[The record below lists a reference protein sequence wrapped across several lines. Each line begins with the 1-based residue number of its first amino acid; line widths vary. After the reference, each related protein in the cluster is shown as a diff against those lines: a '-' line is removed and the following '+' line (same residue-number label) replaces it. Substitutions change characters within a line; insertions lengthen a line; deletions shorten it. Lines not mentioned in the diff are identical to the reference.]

1 MKKKH
6 IILKNLALLAVIFTG
21 FIACDKDFASIE
33 SDVVNSDNTANFTT
47 DKAIY
52 PVITY
57 NKKITPFQSNR
68 LPAYLLGY
76 YNDPVFGTSS
86 VNFVSQMLPTA
97 FDPSFGDNIVLDSVI
112 LKIPFFST
120 SLGVDDNGNTTYK
133 LDSVYGNTQIKLS
146 IYQNNFFLRSFNP
159 ESEFNDSQKY
169 FSNGATSQ
177 TNFINPIELEG
188 QLLYVNDTLV
198 PSNKQI
204 LLTEIDTVTN
214 EPIITDRLAPAIRVH
229 LNNPNDTYWEDLF
242 FKKEG
247 ESELSNQNNFT
258 DYFRGLYFKAEA
270 IDVNGSLMQLN
281 FTSSEANIT
290 LYYTSEIPD
299 PESDTETTQKVG
311 TFILNFSGNL
321 VNIFNNNF
329 ISIPV
334 GDNIIGDE
342 KLYLKGGEGSM
353 AVIDL
358 FNGEVEDSNGVSRPA
373 FEVLKD
379 TYRKIDENGAFI
391 KESNGN
397 FVMNRLVNEAFL
409 EFFVDQ
415 SIVQGNEP
423 DRIYLYDID
432 NNTPLIDYFLDQ
444 SVSSLTINAKINHLE
459 PLVRVDNDPNGKGI
473 KYKIRITE
481 HINNL
486 IIRDSTNVKLGL
498 VITSNVGSIDQLG
511 LLTEQGKIIPS
522 GTVLSPK
529 GTVLFGNNTTNEDK
543 KVKLT
548 IYYTEPD
555 N

>member
-6 IILKNLALLAVIFTG
+6 IILKNIALLTIIFAG

-47 DKAIY
+47 DKTTY
-52 PVITY
+52 PVISY

-86 VNFVSQMLPTA
+86 ANFVSQMFPAA

-112 LKIPFFST
+112 LKIPYFST
-120 SLGVDDNGNTTYK
+120 SLGVDDDGNTSYK
-133 LDSVYGNTQIKLS
+133 LDSVYGNTPIKLS
-146 IYQNNFFLRSFNP
+146 VYQNNFFLRNFDP

-177 TNFINPIELEG
+177 TNFINPTELEG
-188 QLLYVNDTLV
+188 QLLYINDMFV
-198 PSNKQI
+198 PSDKQI

-214 EPIITDRLAPAIRVH
+214 EPVITDRLAPAIRVH
-229 LNNPNDTYWEDLF
+229 LDNPNDTYWQDLF
-242 FKKEG
+242 FNKEG
-247 ESELSNQNNFT
+247 EPEISNQNNFA

-270 IDVNGSLMQLN
+270 MDVNGSLMQLN
-281 FTSSEANIT
+281 FASAEANIT
-290 LYYTSEIPD
+290 IYYTSEVLVSG
-299 PESDTETTQKVG
+299 SDSETIQEAG
-311 TFILNFSGNL
+311 TFILSFSGNL

-329 ISIPV
+329 IPIPV
-334 GDNIIGDE
+334 GDAINGDE

-358 FNGEVEDSNGVSRPA
+358 FNGEIEDSNGVLGPA
-373 FEVLKD
+373 FEVLKN
-379 TYRKIDENGAFI
+379 TYRKIDENGSFI

-397 FVMNRLVNEAFL
+397 FIMNRLVNEAYL

-423 DRIYLYDID
+423 DRIYLYDMD
-432 NNTPLIDYFLDQ
+432 NNTPLIDYLLDQ
-444 SVSSLTINAKINHLE
+444 SVTNLTINTKINHLV
-459 PLVRVDNDPNGKGI
+459 PLVRVDDDTNGEGI
-473 KYKIRITE
+473 KYKIRITQ
-481 HINNL
+481 HINN
-486 IIRDSTNVKLGL
+486 IIIKDSTNVTLGL
-498 VITSNVGSIDQLG
+498 VVTSNVGAIDPST
-511 LLTEQGKIIPS
+511 LLDEDDKIVPS
-522 GTVLSPK
+522 GTILSPR

>member
-6 IILKNLALLAVIFTG
+6 IILKNITLLTFIFSG

-47 DKAIY
+47 DKATY

-76 YNDPVFGTSS
+76 YNDPVFGTSTA
-86 VNFVSQMLPTA
+86 NFVAQMLPNT
-97 FDPSFGDNIVLDSVI
+97 FDPTFGENIVLDSII
-112 LKIPFFST
+112 LNIPYLST
-120 SLGVDDNGNTTYK
+120 SLGVDDEGNTTYK
-133 LDSVYGNTQIKLS
+133 LDSVYGNTPIKLS
-146 IYQNNFFLRSFNP
+146 VFQNNFFLRSFDP

-177 TNFINPIELEG
+177 TNFINPTELEG
-188 QLLYVNDTLV
+188 QLLYINDTLV
-198 PSNKQI
+198 ASDKQI

-214 EPIITDRLAPAIRVH
+214 EPVISDRLAPAIRVH
-229 LNNPNDTYWEDLF
+229 LENPNDIYWQGLF
-242 FKKEG
+242 FDKEG
-247 ESELSNQNNFT
+247 DPELSNQNNFA
-258 DYFRGLYFKAEA
+258 DYFRGLYFKVEA
-270 IDVNGSLMQLN
+270 VEVNGSLMQLN
-281 FTSSEANIT
+281 FASSEANIT
-290 LYYTSEIPD
+290 LYYTSDIPD
-299 PESDTETTQKVG
+299 PESDTEITQKAG

-321 VNIFNNNF
+321 VNIFDNNF
-329 ISIPV
+329 IPIPI
-334 GDNIIGDE
+334 GDPIIGDE

-358 FNGEVEDSNGVSRPA
+358 FNGEIENSNGVLSPA
-373 FEVLKD
+373 LEVLKN
-379 TYRKIDENGAFI
+379 TYRKVDENGSFI

-397 FVMNRLVNEAFL
+397 FVQNRLINEAYL

-415 SIVQGNEP
+415 SIVQGQEP
-423 DRIYLYDID
+423 DRLYIYDIE
-432 NNTPLIDYFLDQ
+432 NKVPLIDYFLDQ
-444 SVSSLTINAKINHLE
+444 SVSNLTINAKIDHLE
-459 PLVRVDNDPNGKGI
+459 PLVRVEGDPNGEGI

-481 HINNL
+481 HLNNL

-498 VITSNVGSIDQLG
+498 VVTSNVVSIDQLD

-522 GTVLSPK
+522 GTILSPR
-529 GTVLFGNNTTNEDK
+529 GTVLFGNNTTNDDK